1 MVSGFKIFQ
10 KVKSQNYPPKGVIF
24 IEQWKLI
31 ESVPSYEVSSLGRVR
46 NLKTKKIIAQR
57 INGTGY
63 YQSNLYKEG
72 KKITREVHRLV
83 ALAFIEG
90 YEDGLVCNHIDEN
103 KLNNN
108 AENLE
113 WLTPKQNSNHGTA
126 KERLSNT
133 LTNNTKKS
141 YPIKAINILTG
152 EERFYPSLNEAERQD
167 RFWTSAVSK
176 ILNGEQESLRGWTF
190 IRI

>member
-1 MVSGFKIFQ
+1 M
-10 KVKSQNYPPKGVIF
+10 IF

-57 INGTGY
+57 INGAGY
-63 YQSNLYKEG
+63 YQSNLSKEG

-108 AENLE
+108 A
-113 WLTPKQNSNHGTA
+113 TPKQNSNHGTA
-126 KERLSNT
+126 KERLSNA
-133 LTNNTKKS
+133 LTNNPKKS

-176 ILNGEQESLRGWTF
+176 ILNGEQESLRGWIF